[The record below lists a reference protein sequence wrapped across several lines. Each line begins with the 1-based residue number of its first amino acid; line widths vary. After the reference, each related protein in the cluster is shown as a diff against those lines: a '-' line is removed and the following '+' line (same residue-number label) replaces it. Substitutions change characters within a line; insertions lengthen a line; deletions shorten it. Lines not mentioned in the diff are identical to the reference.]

1 MNIKLLKK
9 VRKRFTITHYP
20 KGVYI
25 AGEFYEGPI
34 VFLYDKDNPRYG
46 YHIRRVS
53 ELYSIQEAISKLKD
67 IILVKL
73 KNEGY
78 GKAKRNRINKK
89 GIQVWP

>member
-53 ELYSIQEAISKLKD
+53 EFCSIQLGISELKG
-67 IILVKL
+67 IILEKL
-73 KNEGY
+73 INEGY

>member
-9 VRKRFTITHYP
+9 VRKRFIITHYP

-34 VFLYDKDNPRYG
+34 VILYDKDNPDG
-46 YHIRRVS
+46 YHIRSVS

-67 IILVKL
+67 IILKKL